1 MLINFQLIHSTRNLT
16 TFRLFF
22 RSGRSRLL
30 LRPDPL
36 EGGLEGGGEGLGA
49 VLDHAVLA
57 VAPRGGHQHDEE
69 RVARDH
75 AQLAV
80 LRPVK

>member
-1 MLINFQLIHSTRNLT
+1 MNFQLNHSTRNLT
-16 TFRLFF
+16 TFRHFSI
-22 RSGRSRLL
+22 RPRPL

-57 VAPRGGHQHDEE
+57 VAPPGGHQHDEE
-69 RVARDH
+69 RVARNH
-75 AQLAV
+75 TQLAV
-80 LRPVK
+80 LRPVKL

>member
-1 MLINFQLIHSTRNLT
+1 MLINFQLTHSTRNLT
-16 TFRLFF
+16 TFRHL
-22 RSGRSRLL
+22 SIRSRPL

-57 VAPRGGHQHDEE
+57 VAPLGGHQHDEE
-69 RVARDH
+69 RVTRDH

-80 LRPVK
+80 FRPVKL